1 MHFRLLTWFSTI
13 LLIVRNSSWY
23 WPLKEAKDDLFHG
36 LKDHKSDGL
45 PVPEA
50 PTEPLQRI
58 ICQKG
63 KGGIK
68 NDSVIRI
75 ILNEGATEEI
85 KSSIR

>member
-1 MHFRLLTWFSTI
+1 MHFRLFTWLSTI
-13 LLIVRNSSWY
+13 LLIVQNSSWC

-45 PVPEA
+45 PVPGA

-58 ICQKG
+58 ICQKR

-68 NDSVIRI
+68 NDSVICT

-85 KSSIR
+85 KSIR

>member
-1 MHFRLLTWFSTI
+1 M
-13 LLIVRNSSWY
+13 
-23 WPLKEAKDDLFHG
+23 
-36 LKDHKSDGL
+36 
-45 PVPEA
+45 PEA

-63 KGGIK
+63 KAGIK
-68 NDSVIRI
+68 NDSVICS